1 MNLKKIKKKK
11 NKIHALLNSSKKMI
25 YKSKN
30 DNAKLY
36 SDEKFIQPII
46 STTNGAAY
54 RIEDI
59 N

>member
-1 MNLKKIKKKK
+1 MNLKKIKNKKK
-11 NKIHALLNSSKKMI
+11 KILALLNSSKKMI
-25 YKSKN
+25 HKSKN

-54 RIEDI
+54 RIENI